1 MTNSLDI
8 EEKKLKVL
16 KDVISYI
23 KKNLNKNVS
32 YEDIYE
38 IMLKK
43 MDEYKLKNE
52 NIWMNSFMNSW
63 LIIKKDRVMYK
74 KENKYLKEKKL
85 VDDYFKIK
93 KNITSLDL
101 DTITNTVNFQ
111 QNLSSFLIYL
121 SFKNID
127 IKLFKYLL
135 DYHYIEKK
143 KLNKFYLEKKVLKYL
158 DIIIKQNEEI
168 LKKRKLLL

>member
-1 MTNSLDI
+1 MNNSIDI
-8 EEKKLKVL
+8 AEKKLKVL

-32 YEDIYE
+32 YEDIHE

-52 NIWMNSFMNSW
+52 NIWMNSFMVTW

-74 KENKYLKEKKL
+74 KENKYLNEKKL
-85 VDDYFKIK
+85 IDDYFKIK
-93 KNITSLDL
+93 KNITLLDL
-101 DTITNTVNFQ
+101 DTIHNAKNFAK
-111 QNLSSFLIYL
+111 NLLSFLDYLSS
-121 SFKNID
+121 KKID

-135 DYHYIEKK
+135 DYHYIEKM

-158 DIIIKQNEEI
+158 DIMIKQKEEI

>member
-1 MTNSLDI
+1 
-8 EEKKLKVL
+8 
-16 KDVISYI
+16 
-23 KKNLNKNVS
+23 
-32 YEDIYE
+32 
-38 IMLKK
+38 

-52 NIWMNSFMNSW
+52 NIWMNSFMNLW

-93 KNITSLDL
+93 KNITH
-101 DTITNTVNFQ
+101 NTVNFQ

-143 KLNKFYLEKKVLKYL
+143 KM
-158 DIIIKQNEEI
+158 
-168 LKKRKLLL
+168 KRKY